1 MDQLTELFP
10 LTKIEPHSVEK
21 GLGRLVRDAAQS
33 DGRPLS
39 RACTLNLLVA
49 TPSADALA
57 QFGDTLRA
65 QALTH
70 PSRTLLIVNDA
81 HAASAELSV
90 QAQGFTV
97 DRGGGNRRQLVCELI
112 AIEAHGDAAGQVTGL
127 VLTLLVPDLPV
138 VVWWPGSAPF
148 QNVLFDRLEQLVD
161 RVLVDSAA
169 FEAPERD
176 LVALA
181 SLRDKPFDIGDLNWA
196 RLTPWRELTAQ
207 FFDSRVLQPHL
218 RRLDK
223 VTIAYEQAPG
233 ELPNRCQA
241 LLLAGWLA
249 SQLGWAPLDGGVS
262 VEGEKVLLHLR
273 RPAVGVGK
281 NAIRLLTI
289 ELVPAPPRD
298 DVLGG
303 LASLSLLATDGVV
316 ASFVVERADD
326 PNSARTRAE
335 VAGAAPIERVARLE
349 RTTTAQLIGEELRLL
364 SQDRIYRA
372 ALDVAARFARD
383 LA

>member
-1 MDQLTELFP
+1 MDELTELFP

-21 GLGRLVRDAAQS
+21 ELARLLRDAAQS
-33 DGRPLS
+33 DGRPIS

-49 TPSADALA
+49 TTSADAPA
-57 QFGDTLRA
+57 QLGDTIRE

-70 PSRTLLIVNDA
+70 PSRTLLITNDPHDA
-81 HAASAELSV
+81 NADLAV
-90 QAQGFTV
+90 QAQGFAA

-112 AIEAHGDAAGQVTGL
+112 AIEAHGSATGQVTGL
-127 VLTLLVPDLPV
+127 VLTLLLPDLPV
-138 VVWWPGSAPF
+138 VLWWPGRAPF
-148 QNVLFDRLEQLVD
+148 QSALFDRLEQLVD
-161 RVLVDSAA
+161 RVLVDSAE
-169 FEAPERD
+169 FESPEHD
-176 LVALA
+176 LVTL
-181 SLRDKPFDIGDLNWA
+181 SGLRDKPFNTGDLNWA

-223 VTIAYEQAPG
+223 VVIAFEQSPG
-233 ELPNRCQA
+233 AQPNRTQA

-249 SQLGWAPLDGGVS
+249 SQLGWTPLDGGVS

-273 RPAVGVGK
+273 RPAIGVGK

-289 ELVPAPPRD
+289 ELQPAPPRD
-298 DVLGG
+298 DALSS

-335 VAGAAPIERVARLE
+335 IAGSAPIERIARLE
-349 RTTTAQLIGEELRLL
+349 RPTTAQLIGDELRLL

-383 LA
+383 LG

>member
-1 MDQLTELFP
+1 VDQLTELFP

-21 GLGRLVRDAAQS
+21 DLARLQRDAAQS
-33 DGRPLS
+33 DGRPIS
-39 RACTLNLLVA
+39 RACTLNLIVA
-49 TPSADALA
+49 ASSSNALA
-57 QFGDTLRA
+57 RLGDVLRE

-70 PSRTLLIVNDA
+70 PNRTLLIANDP
-81 HAASAELSV
+81 HAPTADLTV
-90 QAQGFTV
+90 QAQGYAA
-97 DRGGGNRRQLVCELI
+97 DRGSRRQLVGELI
-112 AIEAHGDAAGQVTGL
+112 VIEAHGGAAGQVTGL

-138 VVWWPGSAPF
+138 VLWWPGSSPF
-148 QNVLFDRLEQLVD
+148 QSALFDRLEQLVD
-161 RVLVDSAA
+161 HVLIDSAA
-169 FEAPERD
+169 FEATEHD
-176 LVALA
+176 LVAL
-181 SLRDKPFDIGDLNWA
+181 SGLRDKPFNIGDLNWA

-223 VTIAYEQAPG
+223 VAIAFEQAPG
-233 ELPNRCQA
+233 ERPNRCQA

-249 SQLGWAPLDGGVS
+249 SQLGWTPLDGGVS
-262 VEGEKVLLHLR
+262 VEGDKVQLHLR

-289 ELVPAPPRD
+289 ELFPAPPRD
-298 DVLGG
+298 DALGG
-303 LASLSLLATDGVV
+303 LASLGLLATDGVL

-335 VAGAAPIERVARLE
+335 VAGSARIERVARLE
-349 RTTTAQLIGEELRLL
+349 RTSTAQLIGDELRLL

-372 ALDVAARFARD
+372 ALDVAAHFARD

>member
-1 MDQLTELFP
+1 VDELTELFP

-21 GLGRLVRDAAQS
+21 DLARLVRDAAQN
-33 DGRPLS
+33 DGRPIS

-49 TPSADALA
+49 TPSTDALA
-57 QFGDTLRA
+57 QLGDTLR
-65 QALTH
+65 QQSLTH
-70 PSRTLLIVNDA
+70 PNRTLLISGDP
-81 HAASAELSV
+81 HAPDSELRV
-90 QAQGFTV
+90 QAQGFAA
-97 DRGGGNRRQLVCELI
+97 DRGGGNRRQLVCELV
-112 AIEAHGDAAGQVTGL
+112 AIEAQGSSVGQVTGL

-138 VVWWPGSAPF
+138 VLWWPGRAPF
-148 QNVLFDRLEQLVD
+148 QSSLFDRLEQLVD
-161 RVLVDSAA
+161 RVLVDSGA
-169 FEAPERD
+169 FESPERD
-176 LVALA
+176 LVTL
-181 SLRDKPFDIGDLNWA
+181 SGLRDKSFNIGDLNWA

-223 VTIAYEQAPG
+223 VVIGFEQARG
-233 ELPNRCQA
+233 ATPNRCQA

-249 SQLGWAPLDGGVS
+249 SQLGWTPLDGGVS
-262 VEGEKVLLHLR
+262 VEGDKVLLHLR
-273 RPAVGVGK
+273 RPAVGIGK

-289 ELVPAPPRD
+289 EVRPAEPRD
-298 DVLGG
+298 DALDG
-303 LASLSLLATDGVV
+303 LASLSLLATDGVL

-335 VAGAAPIERVARLE
+335 VGGAAPIERVARLE
-349 RTTTAQLIGEELRLL
+349 RATTAQLIGDELRLL